1 MTLVQ
6 VYDNSDTVCLPVL
19 AMSDGLQYCYGEHQ
33 SGYMLTAAKREDD

>member
-19 AMSDGLQYCYGEHQ
+19 AMSDGLQHCYVQHQ
-33 SGYMLTAAKREDD
+33 SGYKLTAAKPEDD